1 MQRDQARDRR
11 IENAFRSRCRPVEH
25 DGVAGHQMAD
35 IADEHQAAA
44 RQLQCLPSAPGVVA
58 VRGEPARQRL
68 AVFLENLDQRPLT
81 QPEPVAISGDFVR
94 RIDRRD

>member
-1 MQRDQARDRR
+1 MERDQARNRR
-11 IENAFRSRCRPVEH
+11 IENAFRSRLPVTIEH
-25 DGVAGHQMAD
+25 AGVRHQVAD

-44 RQLQCLPSAPGVVA
+44 RQLQCASVGPGVVA

-68 AVFLENLDQRPLT
+68 AVFLENLDQRSLA
-81 QPEPVAISGDFVR
+81 QPEPVAISSHFVR